1 MERGKRE
8 RTQGHRPPTQR
19 AGRRETRPAARGADG
34 RTKKA
39 ARRRWSGAARTIT
52 TGVGLASGASIRLQR
67 LLWVNHAW
75 PAGCPLV
82 DSPLWEPYD
91 RTIFAGH
98 VAARESPSG
107 PATARTRHRCLLDT
121 LTFFCGS
128 AICSPPSLLHRVC
141 SGAMRA
147 LLKVCAWAV
156 RSCDGSCAWRHFY
169 AGLPT
174 N

>member
-39 ARRRWSGAARTIT
+39 GRRRWSGAAGTIR
-52 TGVGLASGASIRLQR
+52 TGVGPASGASIRLQR
-67 LLWVNHAW
+67 LLQVNDAW
-75 PAGCPLV
+75 PAGCPFV
-82 DSPLWEPYD
+82 DAPRLEPYD

-98 VAARESPSG
+98 VAAREPSSG

-121 LTFFCGS
+121 LTFF
-128 AICSPPSLLHRVC
+128 AAVLLARHRVC
-141 SGAMRA
+141 SVAMRA

>member
-1 MERGKRE
+1 MEKGIG
-8 RTQGHRPPTQR
+8 TGNTPGSQR
-19 AGRRETRPAARGADG
+19 GRRENEESRPQKMVWGGGNDHDWG
-34 RTKKA
+34 RTGIGGLYKA
-39 ARRRWSGAARTIT
+39 
-52 TGVGLASGASIRLQR
+52 QR

-128 AICSPPSLLHRVC
+128 AIGSPLSLLC
-141 SGAMRA
+141 GYA
-147 LLKVCAWAV
+147 CAFEGL
-156 RSCDGSCAWRHFY
+156 RFGSSVV
-169 AGLPT
+169 
-174 N
+174 